1 MQKDKGVLIMS
12 FLDVL
17 LWIIVISCGS
27 LYIQFNIWW
36 VIDTYFNRKEKH
48 IRNILN
54 ALANVLEKIEKKKEK

>member
-1 MQKDKGVLIMS
+1 MS

-27 LYIQFNIWW
+27 LYIQVNIWW
-36 VIDTYFNRKEKH
+36 AIDTYFDRKEEH